1 MAAPIVEKLKT
12 GAAIERGY
20 LGVTIQPISE
30 DLADSLGIPHN
41 RGEFVQAIEPG
52 GAAANAGIRA
62 GDVIVRV
69 DGKDV
74 THNQTLSYLIA
85 GIGPGRRIPKIGRAS
100 CRERV
105 GQYVEISVVAESVKK
120 KHKDTYQQTIR

>member
-1 MAAPIVEKLKT
+1 MFDMNGRVIGINNAIFSPTGGSVGIGFAIPSEIAAPIVEKLTT

-52 GAAANAGIRA
+52 GAAANE
-62 GDVIVRV
+62 
-69 DGKDV
+69 
-74 THNQTLSYLIA
+74 N
-85 GIGPGRRIPKIGRAS
+85 GRAS
-100 CRERV
+100 SRERV
-105 GQYVEISVVAESVKK
+105 GQEG
-120 KHKDTYQQTIR
+120 

>member
-69 DGKDV
+69 DGNDV
-74 THNQTLSYLIA
+74 THNQTLSYLID
-85 GIGPGRRIPKIGRAS
+85 GIGPGRQSHIALLRAS
-100 CRERV
+100 RRKPLTASIPDRHPT
-105 GQYVEISVVAESVKK
+105 GHSPP
-120 KHKDTYQQTIR
+120 